1 MDKFDS
7 KRWIELSYIDDCKI
21 LNKYSIQEYYSK
33 ANQGLYE
40 FLDPGLSYEYEEVD
54 RSQEQKLWV
63 VEKIGDDPQFLVTL
77 KIIKSNEYF
86 VLDFYFYETGMKKNQ
101 GLTGENYLDT
111 LCKIVKDN
119 IVPYFIKSPR
129 KTIYFST
136 YTEDGAG
143 NARKKAFT
151 RIVDKFFDK
160 NKFNIKIDGYEFFI
174 TKK

>member
-1 MDKFDS
+1 MARFDN
-7 KRWIELSYIDDCKI
+7 KRWIELSFIDDCKL
-21 LNKYSIQEYYSK
+21 LNEYSIQEYYQK
-33 ANQGLYE
+33 ANQGLFE
-40 FLDPGLSYEYEEVD
+40 FLDPGLSYEYEEVN
-54 RSQEQKLWV
+54 RSQGQKLWV
-63 VEKIGDDPQFLVTL
+63 VEKIADDPQFLVTL
-77 KIIKSNEYF
+77 KTTKSNEYF

-119 IVPYFIKSPR
+119 IIPYFLESSIN
-129 KTIYFST
+129 TLYFT
-136 YTEDGAG
+136 AYTEDGSG
-143 NARKKAFT
+143 SARKKAFT